1 MTIVMQTIAGA
12 PNKMPLAPSRRLN
25 VPPDLSTQLHLD
37 RDRYAHFVRRSHKHN
52 EETTMMHWKKLLL
65 AAAVVGLATSAQAQT
80 KLKWA
85 HVYETSEPFHKWS
98 VWAANEFGKRTNGKY
113 QVDVYPASQLGKES
127 DINQGL
133 TLGTVDIIISGSSFA
148 SRAYQPIGVTYYPYT
163 FRDADHLVK
172 YTKSD
177 VYKSLTGAY
186 AEKTG
191 NQIVATTYYGTRHT
205 TSNKPINNCA
215 DMKGLKIRVP
225 DVAAYLAM
233 PRACGA
239 NTAPIAFAEVY
250 LALQN
255 GTVEAQENP
264 LTTIEAKKF
273 YEVQKYI
280 VLTGHIVDHLN
291 TVVSGKQWKAFTA
304 DEKKIFSELAQ
315 EAAQKAGADIVAREA
330 ELVDIFKKKGLTVN
344 DVKRDDFRST
354 VLKTVKF
361 EDFGYRKADWDRIQ
375 EIK

>member
-1 MTIVMQTIAGA
+1 MKRTFLKQALLGSLALAAGA
-12 PNKMPLAPSRRLN
+12 
-25 VPPDLSTQLHLD
+25 
-37 RDRYAHFVRRSHKHN
+37 
-52 EETTMMHWKKLLL
+52 
-65 AAAVVGLATSAQAQT
+65 LATAPAQAQT

-98 VWAANEFGKRTNGKY
+98 VWAAEEIKKRSNGKY
-113 QVDVYPASQLGKES
+113 QIDVYPASQLGKEN

-148 SRAYQPIGVTYYPYT
+148 AKSFPRIGVTYYPYT
-163 FRDADHLVK
+163 FRNVDHLLA

-177 VYKSLTGAY
+177 IYKELTKGY
-186 AEKTG
+186 AEKSG
-191 NQIVATTYYGTRHT
+191 NEIIATTYYGTRHT
-205 TSNKPINNCA
+205 TSNKPIAHCA
-215 DMKGLKIRVP
+215 DMKGLKMRVP
-225 DVAAYLAM
+225 DVPAYLAM

-273 YEVQKYI
+273 YEVQKNI

-291 TVVSGKQWKAFTA
+291 TVVSGALWKKLSDA
-304 DEKKIFSELAQ
+304 EKKMFTEVAQ
-315 EAAQKAGADIVAREA
+315 EAASKASMDVAAREK
-330 ELVDIFKKKGLTVN
+330 ELVKVFRDKGLTVN
-344 DVKRDDFRST
+344 EVDTKEFRDA
-354 VLKTVKF
+354 VLKNVSF
-361 EDFGYRKADWDRIQ
+361 EQFGYQKADWDKI
-375 EIK
+375 EAIK